1 MKYLTFL
8 CRRQFKKRTMKQF
21 IYVDKFKVVHSDRS
35 NECSDKVKLTSY
47 KKKRAYDAKH
57 KPTERAAKR
66 IDASLE
72 RERTYLLNKAKN
84 ALRYERRKNR

>member
-1 MKYLTFL
+1 
-8 CRRQFKKRTMKQF
+8 MKQF
-21 IYVDKFKVVHSDRS
+21 IYIDKFKVVHSDSS

-47 KKKRAYDAKH
+47 KKKQAYDAKH